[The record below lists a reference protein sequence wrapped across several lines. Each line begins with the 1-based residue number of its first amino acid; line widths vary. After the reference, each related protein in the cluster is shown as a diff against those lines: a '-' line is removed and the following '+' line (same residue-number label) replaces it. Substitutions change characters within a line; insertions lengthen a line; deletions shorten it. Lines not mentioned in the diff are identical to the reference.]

1 MRGLLVILLP
11 LALMAQTP
19 APKSQPAPAAPPKPA
34 VAAPKPA
41 AGGTTL
47 TTDDEKIVYAIGLSM
62 ARSLGP
68 LNLSPA
74 EVELV
79 KRGISDSLA
88 GKPAEDL
95 ATWGPKINGLAQSRA
110 AVVA

>member
-1 MRGLLVILLP
+1 MRGLLVFLP

-19 APKSQPAPAAPPKPA
+19 APKSQPAAPAPAKP
-34 VAAPKPA
+34 VSVAPKPA
-41 AGGTTL
+41 TGGTTL
-47 TTDDEKIVYAIGLSM
+47 TTDDEKIIYAIGLSM

-79 KRGISDSLA
+79 KRGISDSVA

-95 ATWGPKINGLAQSRA
+95 ATWGPKINAL
-110 AVVA
+110 